1 MNDTF
6 TIDTEEQTKPTATPY
21 KPEVFDIVYK
31 SISTLNNLQIIPDFD
46 FGNPPVDANE
56 FASKL
61 VETCKLHNGVGLA
74 ANQCG
79 FLHRVFVMGSGD
91 DYVAFFNPKII
102 SVSEEMVRMSENSL
116 STPFLELKLNR
127 HWRIDVEYNDFAGKL
142 HQQTFNG
149 LSARI
154 FQHQLDN
161 LNKVMF
167 YSYAKPL
174 ALEMALKRQ
183 RKMFKKLGLKL

>member
-1 MNDTF
+1 MTDTF
-6 TIDTEEQTKPTATPY
+6 TIDTAEQIKPTATPY
-21 KPEVFDIVYK
+21 KPEVFDIVYDAL
-31 SISTLNNLQIIPDFD
+31 STLNNQQIIPEFD

-61 VETCKLHNGVGLA
+61 VETCKLHNGIGLS

-91 DYVAFFNPKII
+91 EYVAFFNPKIVKY
-102 SVSEEMVRMSENSL
+102 SDDKVRLNENSL
-116 STPFLELKLNR
+116 STPFLELKLDR
-127 HWRIDVEYNDFAGKL
+127 PFQIDVEYNDFNGEL
-142 HQQTFNG
+142 HRQTFNG

-154 FQHQLDN
+154 FQHQVDN

-167 YSYAKPL
+167 YSLAKPL
-174 ALEMALKRQ
+174 ALEMALKKQ
-183 RKMFKKLGLKL
+183 RKIFKKLGIKL

>member
-1 MNDTF
+1 MNDTI
-6 TIDTEEQTKPTATPY
+6 TIDTEEHTKPTATPY
-21 KPEVFDIVYK
+21 KPEVFDIVYDA
-31 SISTLNNLQIIPDFD
+31 ISVLNNLQIIPDFD
-46 FGNPPVDANE
+46 FENSPVDANE

-61 VETCKLHNGVGLA
+61 VETCKLHQGVGLS

-91 DYVAFFNPKII
+91 EYVAFFNPKILKW
-102 SVSEEMVRMSENSL
+102 SEDTSRMSENSL

-127 HWRIDVEYNDFAGKL
+127 PSQIDVEYQDFLGEL
-142 HQQTFNG
+142 HHQTFNG

-174 ALEMALKRQ
+174 ALEMALKKQ

>member
-21 KPEVFDIVYK
+21 KPEVFDIVYD

-46 FGNPPVDANE
+46 FENSPVDANE

-61 VETCKLHNGVGLA
+61 VETCKLHHGVGLA

-79 FLHRVFVMGSGD
+79 FLYRVFVMGAGEE
-91 DYVAFFNPKII
+91 YVAFFNPKII
-102 SVSEEMVRMSENSL
+102 SVSEEMARMSENSL

-127 HWRIDVEYNDFAGKL
+127 PVQIEVEYQDFVGESHK
-142 HQQTFNG
+142 QTFNG

>member
-21 KPEVFDIVYK
+21 KPEVFDIVYD

-91 DYVAFFNPKII
+91 EYVAFFNPKII

-127 HWRIDVEYNDFAGKL
+127 HWRIDVEYNDFAG
-142 HQQTFNG
+142 
-149 LSARI
+149 
-154 FQHQLDN
+154 
-161 LNKVMF
+161 
-167 YSYAKPL
+167 
-174 ALEMALKRQ
+174 
-183 RKMFKKLGLKL
+183 